1 MLLDILQ
8 MIGSALFM
16 VFFFGACIFIHELG
30 HFLAARM
37 CGLHI
42 VAFSIGFRKAWA
54 KKINGVELQTFCR
67 EVQNAR
73 TEIEVE
79 AGTTGFK
86 GGCCRDKGA
95 RAFLAIDCNQ
105 GDFFFDPKRDENGRV
120 VGIAIACCGDDALAS
135 LIDTLGFAMKAIID
149 QCDETDE

>member
-1 MLLDILQ
+1 MYAIQ
-8 MIGSALFM
+8 ES
-16 VFFFGACIFIHELG
+16 
-30 HFLAARM
+30 
-37 CGLHI
+37 
-42 VAFSIGFRKAWA
+42 A

-95 RAFLAIDCNQ
+95 RAFLAIDCNRATSSSIPRRTRMA
-105 GDFFFDPKRDENGRV
+105 G
-120 VGIAIACCGDDALAS
+120 LSAS
-135 LIDTLGFAMKAIID
+135 RSRAAAMMRWRP
-149 QCDETDE
+149 

>member
-1 MLLDILQ
+1 MYAIQ
-8 MIGSALFM
+8 ES
-16 VFFFGACIFIHELG
+16 
-30 HFLAARM
+30 
-37 CGLHI
+37 
-42 VAFSIGFRKAWA
+42 A
-54 KKINGVELQTFCR
+54 KKINGLELQTFCR

-105 GDFFFDPKRDENGRV
+105 GDFFFDPKTDENGRV